1 MEPQNILQMEEEIK
15 KEVRETVL
23 IEIDWED
30 QEDLI
35 NLSTN
40 SKFKNFI
47 LDESYKSI
55 MYALENNLK
64 KAELFNIFNV
74 SVIIEIKKSQFKT
87 VLSKISKSFL
97 KKEEYERCNIIQKT
111 IDKYEI

>member
-1 MEPQNILQMEEEIK
+1 MEEEIK
-15 KEVRETVL
+15 KETRETVL

-35 NLSTN
+35 KLSTDL
-40 SKFKNFI
+40 KFQNFI

-55 MYALENNLK
+55 MYALKNNMK
-64 KAELFNIFNV
+64 KAELFNIFNM
-74 SVIIEIKKSQFKT
+74 SVIIEIKRSQFKT
-87 VLSKISKSFL
+87 VLSKISKLFL
-97 KKEEYERCNIIQKT
+97 KKEEYEKCSIITKT